1 MSGGS
6 SSWLVAYGANTADHQ
21 TYVCAASRVGVR
33 FTRQVVSDFAQQHF
47 VRGRAYFYTLPLTST
62 GQTRQMNVVGY
73 LPEFERSPQNESR
86 VFHAY
91 AAFMPGG
98 GAEGT
103 RRAVYKTLPA
113 RRFAGS
119 AHATAVNESEYQ
131 ALFESVNET
140 ASTLALF
147 DKV

>member
-1 MSGGS
+1 MNAGVSN
-6 SSWLVAYGANTADHQ
+6 WLVAYGANTADHK
-21 TYVCAASRVGVR
+21 TYVCAASRLGVR
-33 FTRQVVSDFAQQHF
+33 CTRQVVSDFAQQHF

-91 AAFMPGG
+91 AAFMPGE

-103 RRAVYKTLPA
+103 CGVQDSAGAALCRQRARDGRERIGVRGL
-113 RRFAGS
+113 
-119 AHATAVNESEYQ
+119 V
-131 ALFESVNET
+131 
-140 ASTLALF
+140 
-147 DKV
+147 